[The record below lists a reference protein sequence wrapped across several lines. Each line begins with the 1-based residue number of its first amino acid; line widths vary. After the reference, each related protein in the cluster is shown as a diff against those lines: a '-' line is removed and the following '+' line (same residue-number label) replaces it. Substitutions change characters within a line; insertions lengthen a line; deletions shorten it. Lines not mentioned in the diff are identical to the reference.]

1 MMKIFLSKI
10 NLLSTV
16 IFVKGFVSFVVLQ
29 VIRLQRFLFD
39 STESFAKFAHE
50 VVLLEVGGDVVL
62 PEQHVHLLHLL
73 VSHAQC
79 ADPAH
84 RQLPLAQAA
93 IAVKL
98 DRSIVLGTNWEGSLD
113 TGLLDL
119 LPVQAK
125 LLTQLLSQ
133 PHQPFLGHGS
143 GHLPVAG
150 PHNALLGIVLL
161 DVLVL
166 GEALG
171 SVHVLG
177 GGSPIQEAEAPVTK
191 TRVPSQPR
199 ELHRELL
206 LLDSLELRNVQRGV
220 KHPELHVAV
229 EASVGTCPLWVNL
242 EGARLFRHHSRK
254 SLGPEKAATILQSER
269 IVI

>member
-1 MMKIFLSKI
+1 MKIFLFEI

-73 VSHAQC
+73 VTHAQN
-79 ADPAH
+79 ADPAY

-98 DRSIVLGTNWEGSLD
+98 DRSIVLGTNWEGGLN

-119 LPVQAK
+119 LLVQAK

-166 GEALG
+166 GEAL
-171 SVHVLG
+171 VLG

-206 LLDSLELRNVQRGV
+206 LLDSLELRNVSSI
-220 KHPELHVAV
+220 P
-229 EASVGTCPLWVNL
+229 N
-242 EGARLFRHHSRK
+242 FM
-254 SLGPEKAATILQSER
+254 LQ
-269 IVI
+269 